1 MTMAEA
7 HRVCAATISAASSGQ
22 ALAAPVHTSNDE
34 TIFPHIAY
42 GEDELNELYPSI
54 TAPEAVDAED
64 PQDQARDP
72 VLEAGLR
79 CARDLVQAG
88 REQGLRR
95 RLKPHPYPNAKVVPG

>member
-1 MTMAEA
+1 MAEA
-7 HRVCAATISAASSGQ
+7 HSVCAATIPTASDGQAYAAS
-22 ALAAPVHTSNDE
+22 VHVNPDE
-34 TIFPHIAY
+34 TIFPHNVY

-54 TAPEAVDAED
+54 TAPEAVDAAD
-64 PQDQARDP
+64 PQDQTHDP

-88 REQGLRR
+88 LEQGLRR